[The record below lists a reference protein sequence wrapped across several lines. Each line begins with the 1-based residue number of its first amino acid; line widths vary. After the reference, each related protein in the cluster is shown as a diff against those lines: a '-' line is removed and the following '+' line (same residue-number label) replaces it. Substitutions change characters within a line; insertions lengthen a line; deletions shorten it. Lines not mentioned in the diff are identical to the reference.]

1 MLEVLEEAQDLHE
14 EVQDLLRVVE
24 GLQGVEAQWAQQ
36 GEEEDQEGAELLVQV
51 KDKRWQM
58 ILRLVLQLQMS

>member
-1 MLEVLEEAQDLHE
+1 MQDLHE

-58 ILRLVLQLQMS
+58 ILRLVLQLQVS